1 MRSFYFDFPA
11 ADYFTGVLLDT
22 TVGRQF
28 LELMS
33 PDNLMRGVEIMTGMI
48 AVVVILIYAT
58 LFTKKNA
65 FFYTSRI
72 RNNIEVWISHIIL
85 EESLEG
91 LVIPRKFRNLLKNPE
106 ARQLAIN
113 ELVNCKKNFSG
124 TVAENIVKLYLE
136 LGLREDSVRKM
147 KNIRRWYL
155 QAKGIQE
162 LYLMDQHD
170 MLKRIY
176 KHTNSRNPFV
186 RSEAQTGVIY
196 LTGFDGLRFLDVVS
210 YPISLWHQIK
220 LLEQLKLFGKK
231 EDLSDR
237 IPNWLKSDNDTVVI
251 FALQLAAEYQQFS
264 IRDHVAGC
272 MMHPNKEVRTQ
283 AIRTLVRLADENTP
297 RLLAGYFHKEHFDN
311 QALILDAF
319 ASLATDEQED
329 FLVRLLDAS
338 DNIIRLKAAKVLV
351 QNCANGRA
359 ILERRSEK
367 DPEPFERIL
376 RHINS
381 DR

>member
-1 MRSFYFDFPA
+1 MRPFYFDFPV
-11 ADYFTGVLLDT
+11 ADSLTGVLLDT

-33 PDNLMRGVEIMTGMI
+33 PDNLMRGVEIMVAMI
-48 AVVVILIYAT
+48 AIVVILIYAT

-237 IPNWLKSDNDTVVI
+237 IPNWLKSPNDTVVI

-272 MMHPNKEVRTQ
+272 MVHPNKEVRTQ

-311 QALILDAF
+311 QVIILDAF
-319 ASLATDEQED
+319 AGLATDEQED
-329 FLVRLLDAS
+329 FLVRLLDAA

-359 ILERRSEK
+359 ILERRSER

>member
-1 MRSFYFDFPA
+1 MRPFYFDFPA
-11 ADYFTGVLLDT
+11 ADSLTGVLLDT

-33 PDNLMRGVEIMTGMI
+33 PDNLMRGVEIMVAMI
-48 AVVVILIYAT
+48 AIVVILIYAT

-237 IPNWLKSDNDTVVI
+237 IPNWLKSPNDTVVI

-272 MMHPNKEVRTQ
+272 MVHPNKEVRTQ

-311 QALILDAF
+311 QVIILDAF
-319 ASLATDEQED
+319 AGLATDEQED
-329 FLVRLLDAS
+329 FLVRLLDAA

-359 ILERRSEK
+359 ILERRSER

>member
-1 MRSFYFDFPA
+1 MRPFYFDFPA
-11 ADYFTGVLLDT
+11 ADSLTGVLLDT

-33 PDNLMRGVEIMTGMI
+33 PDNLMRGVEIMVAMI
-48 AVVVILIYAT
+48 AIVVILIYAT

-237 IPNWLKSDNDTVVI
+237 IPNWLKSSNDTVVI

-272 MMHPNKEVRTQ
+272 MVHPNKEVRTQ

-311 QALILDAF
+311 QVIILDAF
-319 ASLATDEQED
+319 AGLATDEQED
-329 FLVRLLDAS
+329 FLVRLLDAA

-359 ILERRSEK
+359 ILERRSER